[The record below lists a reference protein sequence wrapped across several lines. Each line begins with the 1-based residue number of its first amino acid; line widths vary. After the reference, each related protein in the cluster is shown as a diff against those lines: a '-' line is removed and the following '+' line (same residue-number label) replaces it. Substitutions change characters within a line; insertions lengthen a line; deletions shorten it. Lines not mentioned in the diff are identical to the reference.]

1 MKPMNKKFI
10 FIVEDSK
17 EIQNLIGDLYSNK
30 GYKLEC
36 ASNGLEALEKL
47 RVFDELP
54 SLILLDIGMPLMD
67 GFQFRKE
74 QEKDSILTEI
84 PVIVLTGDV
93 DAEAQSI
100 RMGAHGHLQKP
111 FSAGNLYSVVDKYCH

>member
-1 MKPMNKKFI
+1 MNKKFI
-10 FIVEDSK
+10 FIIEDSK
-17 EIQNLIGDLYSNK
+17 EIQNLIGELYLNK
-30 GYKLEC
+30 GYKLDS
-36 ASNGLEALEKL
+36 AANGIEALEKL
-47 RVFDELP
+47 RVAEELP

-67 GFQFRKE
+67 GFQFRSE

-84 PVIVLTGDV
+84 PVVILTGDM

-111 FSAGNLYSVVDKYCH
+111 FSAGNLFSMVDKYCH

>member
-1 MKPMNKKFI
+1 MNKKFI